1 MPNQENPNI
10 RPLFAR
16 VSQELWRELEVLA
29 EKRGF
34 EDVSSLVRSILTEA
48 VRDVHLTEA
57 DYRLIA
63 DRVAKRQEVLD
74 ARR

>member
-29 EKRGF
+29 KKRGF

>member
-29 EKRGF
+29 KRRGF
-34 EDVSSLVRSILTEA
+34 ADVSSLVRSVLADA
-48 VRDVHLTEA
+48 VRDVKLTAA

-74 ARR
+74 ARH

>member
-16 VSQELWRELEVLA
+16 VTQELWRELEVLA
-29 EKRGF
+29 ARRGF
-34 EDVSSLVRSILTEA
+34 PDVSSLVRSVLVEA
-48 VRDVHLTEA
+48 VKDVRLTA
-57 DYRLIA
+57 DDYRIIA

-74 ARR
+74 AR

>member
-29 EKRGF
+29 KRRGF
-34 EDVSSLVRSILTEA
+34 ADVSSLVRSVLADA
-48 VRDVHLTEA
+48 VRDVKLTAA

-63 DRVAKRQEVLD
+63 ERVAKRQEVLD
-74 ARR
+74 ARH